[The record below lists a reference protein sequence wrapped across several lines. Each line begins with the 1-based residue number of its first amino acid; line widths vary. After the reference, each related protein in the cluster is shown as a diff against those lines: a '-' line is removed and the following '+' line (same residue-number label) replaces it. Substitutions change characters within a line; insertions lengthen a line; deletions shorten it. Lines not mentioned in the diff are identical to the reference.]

1 MQQLERVGYWEYD
14 PARHSF
20 MLPPPSLQLLA
31 SMLGTSPHT
40 APLLRELMSDAERHR
55 FRNALEQAVS
65 RRLNLNLELQ
75 LTNLHGDHG
84 TILVKGRPIER
95 DGVLRFAGIFRDITA
110 EKAVETEREAVLSQL
125 HALVGGLPVG
135 VTVFDEDLRLL
146 FWNDHIYDILGLPQ
160 GAVYKFV
167 RFEELIRYPA
177 ERGEYGPGDPAE
189 LVRERADRARRFE
202 AHRFECAARDGRTL
216 RVDGYPFHFGAGSR
230 DSSRPIPTSPNRS
243 TAPPRSSTSIRC

>member
-1 MQQLERVGYWEYD
+1 MVQESVQPLANDEQLDLMQQLGRVGYWEYD

-110 EKAVETEREAVLSQL
+110 EKAVEAEREAVLSQL
-125 HALVGGLPVG
+125 HALVGGLPA
-135 VTVFDEDLRLL
+135 
-146 FWNDHIYDILGLPQ
+146 NHP
-160 GAVYKFV
+160 FV
-167 RFEELIRYPA
+167 LVPHVST
-177 ERGEYGPGDPAE
+177 RG
-189 LVRERADRARRFE
+189 R
-202 AHRFECAARDGRTL
+202 
-216 RVDGYPFHFGAGSR
+216 
-230 DSSRPIPTSPNRS
+230 I
-243 TAPPRSSTSIRC
+243 SI